1 MSRSRRSGPATTS
14 SGLRAPGAPRRRSRS
29 WPCASPNN
37 DVREVPVFQ
46 LTRILVVGALVL
58 AQAPATPPP
67 PAPQQQPPPRFRTET
82 NLVRVDAY
90 ATKGDV
96 PVQDLSAEDFE
107 VYEDN
112 APQKIESFE
121 HIVVQTG
128 GPQESRTEP
137 TSVTAANALAADPR
151 RRVFV
156 IYLDTG
162 QVDFTGS
169 NDIKEP
175 LIELMQRVMTDDDLI
190 AIMTPEMSPS
200 QLTFGRR
207 TRVIEEA
214 LRENRLWGR
223 VGHGLNEDER
233 EQLYDQCWPPLILE
247 KVRSARAAE
256 MIARRRERI
265 TLDSLQDLIRHM
277 GAIREGRT
285 AVIAVTDG
293 WMLFRPDESLTKIR
307 VDPTTGKPVDPVPGT
322 PAPVGVGEK
331 GTLVAGRPT
340 SGPVSDRTECDKDQ
354 MDLAMADN
362 ARRFENLFG
371 EANRAN
377 VSFYPIDPRGL
388 RAYPP
393 QRVLRGAE
401 VAAEIAM
408 RKRRT
413 ESLQLLALN
422 TDGLAL
428 VDSNDLRKQIRR
440 AADDLTS
447 YYLMAYYSTNSKLDG
462 KFRTIKVRSK
472 RPGIEVRARRGYS
485 APTPEEV
492 ARARTA
498 ADAVIPEAKAA
509 GNRPPGTVERD
520 ARAAGRRT
528 TRAPGDPV
536 VLHRG
541 PATGNQLQP
550 ADGRTFPR
558 SEPIRREIEAAAGTP
573 LWTGALLDRNGTKTA
588 VPVVTG
594 ERIDAATGQR
604 WLTAD
609 VTLAPLGPGDYVVEL
624 SIAKGAETQKSLV
637 AVRVTQ

>member
-1 MSRSRRSGPATTS
+1 MAT
-14 SGLRAPGAPRRRSRS
+14 
-29 WPCASPNN
+29 
-37 DVREVPVFQ
+37 VR
-46 LTRILVVGALVL
+46 LIALAVVLAL
-58 AQAPATPPP
+58 AQAAAPP
-67 PAPQQQPPPRFRTET
+67 QQPPPRFRAET

-90 ATKGDV
+90 ATKDGV
-96 PVQDLSAEDFE
+96 PVHDLTAADFE
-107 VYEDN
+107 VFEDN
-112 APQKIESFE
+112 SPQKIESFE

-128 GPQESRTEP
+128 GPQEQRSEP

-162 QVDFTGS
+162 HVDFTGS
-169 NDIKEP
+169 YRVQEP
-175 LIELMQRVMTDDDLI
+175 LIELMQRVMTEDDLV

-223 VGHGLNEDER
+223 LGHGLNEDER
-233 EQLYDQCWPPLILE
+233 EQLYDGCWPPLIYE
-247 KVRSARAAE
+247 GVRSARAAE

-265 TLDSLQDLIRHM
+265 ALDSLQDLIRHM

-285 AVIAVTDG
+285 AVIAVTNG
-293 WMLFRPDESLTKIR
+293 WILFRPDESLTKIR
-307 VDPTTGKPVDPVPGT
+307 VDPATGKPVDPVPGT
-322 PAPVGVGEK
+322 PPPVGVGSA

-340 SGPVSDRTECDKDQ
+340 SGKVSDRTECDQDQ

-362 ARRFENLFG
+362 PRRFESLFG

-388 RAYPP
+388 SAFVP
-393 QRVLRGAE
+393 QPVPRGPDETPINPAVWLEAE
-401 VAAEIAM
+401 HAM
-408 RKRRT
+408 RKGRS
-413 ESLQLLALN
+413 ESLHLLALN
-422 TDGLAL
+422 TDGIAL
-428 VDSNDLRKQIRR
+428 LDSNDLRQQIRR
-440 AADDLTS
+440 VADDLTS

-462 KFRTIKVRSK
+462 KFRAIKVRSK

-498 ADAVIPEAKAA
+498 ADAVVPEAKAA
-509 GNRPPGTVERD
+509 VTRALGTIESD
-520 ARAAGRRT
+520 ARAAGRKT
-528 TRAPGDPV
+528 TRVAGEPV
-536 VLHRG
+536 VFHRG
-541 PATGNQLQP
+541 PSTGNQVQP
-550 ADGRTFPR
+550 AEGRVFPR
-558 SEPIRREIEAAAGTP
+558 SERIRLELEAAPGTP

-588 VPVVTG
+588 VPVVGG
-594 ERIDAATGQR
+594 ERTDAATGQR

-609 VTLAPLGPGDYVVEL
+609 IMLAPLGPGDYVVEL
-624 SIAKGAETQKSLV
+624 STVKGTETQKSLV
-637 AVRVTQ
+637 AIRVTQ